1 MFSSNAFEVLGRTA
15 IITGG
20 SSGMGLELARQLAA
34 KGANIVIVARR
45 QDRLLKGL
53 EIIEGAALDKKTQRF
68 HQISA
73 DLTVASE
80 AVRIVDEVTSW
91 NGGLAPD
98 IVWCCAGCSHPTL
111 FIDTPVEEFSRQMD
125 SNYFSAMYVAHA
137 IMSRWLKNPEENSG
151 SSKETT
157 AKQTAKSARHLLFTS
172 SVLAF
177 HTFAGYTSYSPTK
190 AALRTLSD
198 TLSQELNLYHAAH
211 PDMRKVRVHTVF
223 PSGILTEALDEENK
237 IKSDVTKALE
247 EVDKPLTPEVV
258 VSRSLKAL
266 EGGDE
271 LIAVDPLSWLTK
283 RSMLGGT
290 ARSGISV
297 TYDWLLA
304 AALALVMIY
313 VRWDMDKQVRAFGR
327 KFGATGMKDGGA
339 SSA

>member
-1 MFSSNAFEVLGRTA
+1 MSHCLMILPWERILLTFFALCQTA

-20 SSGMGLELARQLAA
+20 SSGMGLELGRQLAA
-34 KGANIVIVARR
+34 KGANVVIVARR

-53 EIIEGAALDKKTQRF
+53 EIIEEAALDKKTQRF

-111 FIDTPVEEFSRQMD
+111 FIDTPVEEFPRQMD

-137 IMSRWLKNPEENSG
+137 IMRRWLKNPEE
-151 SSKETT
+151 KATT
-157 AKQTAKSARHLLFTS
+157 KTARHLLFTS

-211 PDMRKVRVHTVF
+211 PNMRKVRVHTVF

-237 IKSDVTKALE
+237 IKTDVTKALE
-247 EVDKPLTPEVV
+247 EVDKPLTPQAV

-271 LIAVDPLSWLTK
+271 LVAVDPLSWLTK
-283 RSMLGGT
+283 RSMLGGSY
-290 ARSGISV
+290 RNGISV
-297 TYDWLLA
+297 IYDWLLA
-304 AALALVMIY
+304 GVLALVMIY
-313 VRWDMDKQVRAFGR
+313 VRWDMDKQVRDFGR
-327 KFGATGMKDGGA
+327 KFGATGMKDGDA